1 MTEGRIT
8 GGPGLYLRR
17 QADSPA
23 RYVLEQTLQLL
34 LGVWFFR
41 EPFTAVH
48 ALGFGAIW
56 LGLAIFAGEGLWR
69 GRRRAP

>member
-1 MTEGRIT
+1 MVGLLQYI
-8 GGPGLYLRR
+8 GP
-17 QADSPA
+17 
-23 RYVLEQTLQLL
+23 TLQLL

-69 GRRRAP
+69 GRRRAA